1 MVKFQLRDVMVKTIE
16 ATYEN
21 GVFKP
26 KEPIELEDKAEVCL
40 TFESKPRIYDD
51 NEDPTGKKT
60 VNSYIGF
67 IKNAPEGVP
76 IARDHDRYLYEE

>member
-1 MVKFQLRDVMVKTIE
+1 MLRDVMAKTIE

-26 KEPIELEDKAEVCL
+26 KEPIELEDKSEVRL
-40 TFESKPRIYDD
+40 TVESKPKIYDD
-51 NEDPTGKKT
+51 KEDPTGMKT
-60 VNSYIGF
+60 VKSFIGF

-76 IARDHDRYLYEE
+76 IARDHDKYLYEE

>member
-1 MVKFQLRDVMVKTIE
+1 MEKTIE

-26 KEPIELEDKAEVCL
+26 KSPVELEDKAEVRL
-40 TFESKPRIYDD
+40 TIESKPKIYDD
-51 NEDPTGKKT
+51 QEDPTGMKT
-60 VNSYIGF
+60 VKSFIGF

-76 IARDHDRYLYEE
+76 IARDHDKYLYDE

>member
-1 MVKFQLRDVMVKTIE
+1 MAKTIE

-26 KEPIELEDKAEVCL
+26 KEPIELEDKSEVRL
-40 TFESKPRIYDD
+40 TVESKPKIYDD
-51 NEDPTGKKT
+51 KEDPTGMKT
-60 VNSYIGF
+60 VKSFIGF

-76 IARDHDRYLYEE
+76 IARDHGPQISYEE